1 VSHTPNRVS
10 PGGFFQRLAPGW
22 SQWEET
28 WGRNPV
34 PSGLSWHG
42 CWKCP
47 QVLGNDPF
55 HALRARASVCWCCVG
70 SSPSEGRHTEV
81 RRGLQESR
89 KGHLLE
95 LAMLVSGEGRRQ
107 RLSPGVLSSS
117 QSNGSQGSRTSATQR
132 NCSPCETLSQPSS
145 YLSLSPPETPVCS
158 FVFFCLFVC
167 FCFLMLSLWV
177 GLFVVFCLF
186 VSFFSSHTCGTWKFP
201 G

>member
-1 VSHTPNRVS
+1 MSHTPNRVS

-95 LAMLVSGEGRRQ
+95 LAMAGVGGGQEATAEPWCLVF
-107 RLSPGVLSSS
+107 LSK
-117 QSNGSQGSRTSATQR
+117 QGSQGSRTSATQR
-132 NCSPCETLSQPSS
+132 NCSLCKTLSQPSS
-145 YLSLSPPETPVCS
+145 FLSLSPPETPVCS
-158 FVFFCLFVC
+158 FFFF
-167 FCFLMLSLWV
+167 FFFLMLSLWV

-186 VSFFSSHTCGTWKFP
+186 VSFFSSHTCGIWKFP